1 MNYRHISVMPNEAV
15 AFLDCK
21 PGKIIADCTLGG
33 SGHSSAILEKIPGG
47 VLIGIDQDIA
57 AIDHAKN
64 VLNSTSAELRLF
76 HGNFID
82 LAAYL
87 SEMNLAGVDGILM
100 DLGLSLYQL
109 EASGR
114 GFSFQRDEPLDMRM
128 NAEGDDLS
136 AEDIVNTESEEELAR
151 IFKEYGEERYARRIA
166 KSIVIIRKQT
176 RICSSLRLAH
186 IVSDVVPKKGVSR
199 IHPAT
204 RTFMALRIAVNK
216 ELERLDAFMAQVSG
230 LLNPGGRLCVISFHS
245 LEDRIVKHGLK
256 ALAKTCIC
264 PSDFPICVC
273 RQQAKMR
280 ILTPK
285 AQKPS
290 EAEISANSMARSAK
304 LRAAEKI

>member
-1 MNYRHISVMPNEAV
+1 MPNEAV

-57 AIDHAKN
+57 AIDHAKS
-64 VLNSTSAELRLF
+64 VLNGTSAEIRLF

-128 NAEGDDLS
+128 NAESDDLS
-136 AEDIVNTESEEELAR
+136 AEDIVNTAPEEELER
-151 IFKEYGEERYARRIA
+151 IFREYGEERYARRIA
-166 KSIVIIRKQT
+166 KRIVIIRNQT
-176 RICSSLRLAH
+176 QICSSLQLAH
-186 IVSDVVPKKGVSR
+186 IVSDAVPKKGVAR

-216 ELERLDAFMAQVSG
+216 ELERLDAFMAQVSD

-256 ALAKTCIC
+256 ALAKNCIC

-273 RQQAKMR
+273 RHKANMR

-285 AQKPS
+285 ARKPS

-304 LRAAEKI
+304 LRAAERI

>member
-1 MNYRHISVMPNEAV
+1 MPNEAV

-57 AIDHAKN
+57 AIDHAKS

-76 HGNFID
+76 HGNFTD

-87 SEMNLAGVDGILM
+87 SEMNLAGADGILM

-128 NAEGDDLS
+128 NAESDDLS
-136 AEDIVNTESEEELAR
+136 AEDIVNTAPEEELER
-151 IFKEYGEERYARRIA
+151 IFREYGEERYARRIA
-166 KSIVIIRKQT
+166 KRIVIIRNQT
-176 RICSSLRLAH
+176 RICSSLQLAH
-186 IVSDVVPKKGVSR
+186 IVSDAVPKKGVAR

-216 ELERLDAFMAQVSG
+216 ELERLDAFMAQVSD

-256 ALAKTCIC
+256 ALAKNCIC

-273 RQQAKMR
+273 RHKANMR

-285 AQKPS
+285 ARKPS
-290 EAEISANSMARSAK
+290 DAEISANSMARSAK